1 MDNEAPPNKRMRVH
15 MRLQYWHHWHHNW
28 WQCWGIRRS
37 WWSYDRY
44 QRCFMKIYA
53 IRFSKSFRGVDMF
66 AMRRIMLYLD
76 MQHIIN
82 IDGGFY
88 FDKNGLLI
96 DVIDLT

>member
-1 MDNEAPPNKRMRVH
+1 
-15 MRLQYWHHWHHNW
+15 
-28 WQCWGIRRS
+28 
-37 WWSYDRY
+37 
-44 QRCFMKIYA
+44 MKIYA